1 MSSDIIIFSTTSALT
16 KRVKKVLEDRKISN
30 IPIYELTMN
39 NALKVAKDSIKNGTK
54 IIICRGGTA
63 EFLRDNVDVPVVDI
77 RHGFLDL
84 YRSIKKAKQSYS
96 KIAIVGFRNLCD
108 AAMNFNDIMEDEI
121 IVSEVKYYD
130 EFESKVLKLKAIGV
144 EVFIGGLQ
152 LEKLAKENNIPFI
165 SGEADEIEINQAINE
180 ALHDLKIAEERRKEY
195 EIINTILNS
204 TSEGII
210 GIKKDGSILHI
221 NEIARHLL
229 NYKIGTNNISEIF
242 PSVKLINTAKTGE
255 SYFSELINVGNRSVV
270 VNSVPIIVENNVIG
284 AVATIQ
290 EENYVQSMDRKIR
303 KKYLDSGYVAK
314 KTFDDIIGSSQVIE
328 DTKKKAKKYAK
339 SDSTI
344 IITGETGTGKEIFA
358 QSIHNYSIRKNN
370 PFVAINCAALPENIL
385 ESELFGYVKGAFTGA
400 RNEGKEG
407 IFELAHTGTVFLDE
421 ISEISTDVQVK
432 LLRVLQ
438 EKEVARIGDDKIIP
452 IDVRILAASN
462 KDLVEEINKGK
473 FREDLYYRI
482 CVLELNLPP
491 LRQRK
496 GDIAELIHY
505 FISNN
510 IKIPIREIAPG
521 VIELLSSYKWP
532 GNIRQLSNI
541 VERLGVLCEVG
552 IINEKIAEEAL
563 SNMRLI
569 ENNLLKEENESEISS
584 CSINYFDDSYKNV
597 DNSKLI
603 HSMEMQLINEVLQ
616 KTNGNREK
624 SAAMLGIS
632 TTTLWRKMKRCKEQ
646 I

>member
-1 MSSDIIIFSTTSALT
+1 MNSDIIIFSTTRALT
-16 KRVKKVLEDRKISN
+16 KRVKQVLEERKMTH

-39 NALKVAKDSIKNGTK
+39 NALKVANDSIKNGTK

-63 EFLRDNVDVPVVDI
+63 EYLRKNVDVPVVDI

-84 YRSIKKAKQSYS
+84 YRSIKKAKQLYS
-96 KIAIVGFRNLCD
+96 KIAVIGFKNLCN
-108 AAMNFNDIMEDEI
+108 AAKNYNDVMEDDI
-121 IVSEVKYYD
+121 IIAEVEYSNEFEVKSL
-130 EFESKVLKLKAIGV
+130 ELAAIGI
-144 EVFIGGLQ
+144 EVLIGGLQ
-152 LEKLAKENNIPFI
+152 VEKIAKENNIPFI
-165 SGEADEIEINQAINE
+165 SGDADEIEINQAINE
-180 ALHDLKIAEERRKEY
+180 ALHDLKIEEERRREY
-195 EIINTILNS
+195 EVINTILNN

-210 GIKKDGSILHI
+210 GIKKDGTILHI
-221 NEIARHLL
+221 NEIAKQLL
-229 NYKIGTNNISEIF
+229 NYKTGTINVSSIF
-242 PSVKLINTAKTGE
+242 PSEKLINTAQTGE
-255 SYFSELINVGNRSVV
+255 SHFSELMSIGNRSVV
-270 VNSVPIIVENNVIG
+270 VNSVPILVEDDVIG

-303 KKYLDSGYVAK
+303 KKYLNNGHVAK
-314 KTFDDIIGSSQVIE
+314 KTFEDIIGTSKVIE
-328 DTKKKAKKYAK
+328 DTKQKAKKYSK

-344 IITGETGTGKEIFA
+344 LITGETGTGKEIFA
-358 QSIHNYSIRKNN
+358 QSIHNYSIRRNN

-385 ESELFGYVKGAFTGA
+385 ESELFGYVRGAFTGA
-400 RNEGKEG
+400 KNEGKEG

-452 IDVRILAASN
+452 IDVRIIAACN
-462 KDLVEEINKGK
+462 KDLIEEINKGK

-496 GDIAELIHY
+496 GDISELIHY
-505 FISNN
+505 FIDNKKN
-510 IKIPIREIAPG
+510 ILIKEITLEA
-521 VIELLSSYKWP
+521 IDLLSFFRWP

-541 VERLGVLCEVG
+541 VERLGVLCEDGVIDE
-552 IINEKIAEEAL
+552 IIVEEAL

-569 ENNLLKEENESEISS
+569 ENNLLKEEKGSEIKSRKS
-584 CSINYFDDSYKNV
+584 RFHEETLKYTGDSE
-597 DNSKLI
+597 LI
-603 HSMEMQLINEVLQ
+603 PKMEMQLIKDVLE

-624 SAAMLGIS
+624 AAAILGIS
-632 TTTLWRKMKRCKEQ
+632 TTTLWRKMKERKN
-646 I
+646 

>member
-1 MSSDIIIFSTTSALT
+1 MSSDIIIFSTTRALT
-16 KRVKKVLEDRKISN
+16 ERVKHVLEERKMKN

-39 NALKVAKDSIKNGTK
+39 NALKVANDSIKNGTK
-54 IIICRGGTA
+54 IIVCRGGTA
-63 EFLRDNVDVPVVDI
+63 EYLRKNVDVPVVDI

-84 YRSIKKAKQSYS
+84 YRSIKKAKQSYVR
-96 KIAIVGFRNLCD
+96 IAVIGFKNLCD
-108 AAMNFNDIMEDEI
+108 AARNYNDAMEDDI
-121 IVSEVKYYD
+121 IIAEVKYSN
-130 EFESKVLKLKAIGV
+130 EFEGKALELVAIGA
-144 EVFIGGLQ
+144 EVLIGGLQ
-152 LEKLAKENNIPFI
+152 VEKIAKENNIPFI

-180 ALHDLKIAEERRKEY
+180 ALHDLKIEEERRREY
-195 EIINTILNS
+195 EVINTILNN
-204 TSEGII
+204 TSEGIV
-210 GIKKDGSILHI
+210 GIKKDGTILHI
-221 NEIARHLL
+221 NEIARQLL
-229 NYKIGTNNISEIF
+229 NYKSGIINISDIF
-242 PSVKLINTAKTGE
+242 PSEKLINTAQTGE
-255 SYFSELINVGNRSVV
+255 SHFSELMNIGNRSVV
-270 VNSVPIIVENNVIG
+270 VNSVPIIVEDDVIG

-303 KKYLDSGYVAK
+303 KKYLDSGHVAK
-314 KTFDDIIGSSQVIE
+314 KTFDDIIGTSKVIE
-328 DTKKKAKKYAK
+328 DIKQKSKKYAK

-344 IITGETGTGKEIFA
+344 LITGETGTGKEIFA
-358 QSIHNYSIRKNN
+358 QSIHNYSVRRNN

-385 ESELFGYVKGAFTGA
+385 ESELFGYVRGAFTGA
-400 RNEGKEG
+400 KNEGKEG

-452 IDVRILAASN
+452 IDVRILAACN
-462 KDLVEEINKGK
+462 KDLIEEINKGK

-505 FISNN
+505 FIDNKKN
-510 IKIPIREIAPG
+510 ILIKEITHEA
-521 VIELLSSYKWP
+521 IDLLSLFRWP

-541 VERLGVLCEVG
+541 VERLGVLCEGGVIDEG
-552 IINEKIAEEAL
+552 IVEEAL

-569 ENNLLKEENESEISS
+569 ENNLMKEENRTEMKSDRSKFLNNSLKYTCNSE
-584 CSINYFDDSYKNV
+584 
-597 DNSKLI
+597 LI
-603 HSMEMQLINEVLQ
+603 PKMEMQLIKEVLE

-624 SAAMLGIS
+624 TAAILGIS
-632 TTTLWRKMKRCKEQ
+632 TTTLWRKMKGLKG
-646 I
+646 